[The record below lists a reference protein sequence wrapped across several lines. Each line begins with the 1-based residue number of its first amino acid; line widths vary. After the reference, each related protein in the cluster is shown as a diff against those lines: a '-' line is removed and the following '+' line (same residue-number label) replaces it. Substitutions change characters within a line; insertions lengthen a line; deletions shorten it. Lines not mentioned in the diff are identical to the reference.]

1 MRRYSPWRGGG
12 VGVGGAKHAGEF
24 MRRYSPWMGG
34 GVGVG
39 GANHVGEFMRRYS
52 PLVSVSSA
60 RDNRGHN

>member
-1 MRRYSPWRGGG
+1 MLEAGLQPM
-12 VGVGGAKHAGEF
+12 VGSNHFGEF
-24 MRRYSPWMGG
+24 IRRYSPWMGV

-39 GANHVGEFMRRYS
+39 GANYAGEFIRRYS